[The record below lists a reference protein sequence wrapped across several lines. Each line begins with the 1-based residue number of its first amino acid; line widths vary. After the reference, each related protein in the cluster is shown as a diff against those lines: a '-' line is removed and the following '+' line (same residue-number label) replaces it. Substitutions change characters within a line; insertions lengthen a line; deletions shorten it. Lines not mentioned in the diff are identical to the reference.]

1 MSADKLY
8 VANRDVVQTTL
19 HALGLKKGQYMTGK
33 VLHEIYQ
40 EPQVEAVGKASL
52 INSFP
57 YLLSMFVFLFYV
69 IYEVQSL

>member
-1 MSADKLY
+1 MY

-33 VLHEIYQ
+33 VLHEIYK

-57 YLLSMFVFLFYV
+57 YLLSMFVFLCYV

>member
-1 MSADKLY
+1 MY

-57 YLLSMFVFLFYV
+57 YLLSMFVFLCHV